1 MEIDRKKAEEVFA
14 EYVNDYDSSDPRIKL
29 KIEHTY
35 RVAELCE
42 KIGQSLGFSK
52 ADIDIA
58 WLMGLLHDIGRFE
71 QLRRY
76 GTLSDAQS
84 INHAK
89 LGVEILFEDKK
100 IRDFIEDD
108 SEDNLIKYAIDCH
121 NAYRIPEDF
130 SERTKEFSNILR
142 DADKIDIF
150 KVHVLVPL
158 EDIYNTSKEEIYT
171 SSITKEVLD
180 NFMEKDTVLRTLK
193 KTPVDNVVGNISLI
207 FGLIYK
213 ESIKIAAEQGDLYKF
228 MEFKSQNDEVNKE
241 FDKIREFVHLYI
253 KEKIKW

>member
-1 MEIDRKKAEEVFA
+1 MYIDREKAKKVFSD
-14 EYVNDYDSSDPRIKL
+14 YVENYDSTNPKIKL

-35 RVAELCE
+35 RVTELCE
-42 KIGQSLGFSK
+42 KIAQSLGFNNE
-52 ADIDIA
+52 DVDIA

-76 GTLSDAQS
+76 GTLNDAES

-89 LGVEILFEDKK
+89 LGVEILFKDGK

-108 SEDNLIKYAIDCH
+108 SEDELIKNAIDCH

-130 SERTKEFSNILR
+130 SIRTEQFSNILR
-142 DADKIDIF
+142 DADKVDIF

-158 EDIYNTSKEEIYT
+158 EDIYNVSKKDIYN

-180 NFMEKDTVLRTLK
+180 NFMKKDTVLRSLK

-207 FGLIYK
+207 FGLVFD
-213 ESIKIAAEQGDLYKF
+213 ESIKIVSEQGNLEKF
-228 MEFKSQNDEVNKE
+228 MQFKSENQEVNKQM
-241 FDKIREFVHLYI
+241 DNIREVVHSYI
-253 KEKIKW
+253 KERIY

>member
-1 MEIDRKKAEEVFA
+1 MNIDREKAEKVFSD
-14 EYVNDYDSSDPRIKL
+14 YVEDYDISNPKIKL

-42 KIGQSLGFSK
+42 KIATSLGFNK
-52 ADIDIA
+52 EDVDIA

-76 GTLSDAQS
+76 GTLNDAKS
-84 INHAK
+84 INHAS
-89 LGVEILFEDKK
+89 LGVEILFNDGK

-108 SEDNLIKYAIDCH
+108 SEDELIKNAIDCH

-130 SERTKEFSNILR
+130 SKRTKEFSNILR
-142 DADKIDIF
+142 DADKVDIF

-158 EDIYNTSKEEIYT
+158 EDIYGASKEEIHN
-171 SSITKEVLD
+171 SKITKEVFD

-193 KTPVDNVVGNISLI
+193 KTAVDNVVGNISLI
-207 FGLIYK
+207 FGLVYD
-213 ESIKIAAEQGDLYKF
+213 ESVKIAAEQGNLEKF
-228 MEFKSQNDEVNKE
+228 MQFKSENQEVNKQFE
-241 FDKIREFVHLYI
+241 QIREFVHSYI
-253 KEKIKW
+253 EERIN

>member
-1 MEIDRKKAEEVFA
+1 MKVDRKKAQEVFA
-14 EYVNDYDSSDPRIKL
+14 EYVENYDETNTRIKL

-42 KIGQSLGFSK
+42 KIAQNLGLSSE
-52 ADIDIA
+52 DVDIA

-71 QLRRY
+71 QLKRY
-76 GTLSDAQS
+76 GTFNDAQS

-89 LGVEILFEDKK
+89 LGVEILFEEQK
-100 IRDFIEDD
+100 IRGFIEDD
-108 SEDNLIKYAIDCH
+108 SEDMLIKDAIDCH

-130 SERTKEFSNILR
+130 SDRTKTFSNILR

-150 KVHVLVPL
+150 KVHVLIPL
-158 EDIYNTSKEEIYT
+158 EEIYNTSKKEIYT

-193 KTPVDNVVGNISLI
+193 KTQVDNVVGNISLI
-207 FGLIYK
+207 FGLVYK
-213 ESIKIAAEQGDLYKF
+213 ESIKIAAEQGD
-228 MEFKSQNDEVNKE
+228 
-241 FDKIREFVHLYI
+241 
-253 KEKIKW
+253 

>member
-1 MEIDRKKAEEVFA
+1 MKVDRKKAQEVFA
-14 EYVNDYDSSDPRIKL
+14 EYVENYDETNTRIKL

-42 KIGQSLGFSK
+42 KIAQNLGLSSE
-52 ADIDIA
+52 DVDIA

-71 QLRRY
+71 QLKRY
-76 GTLSDAQS
+76 GTFNDAQS

-89 LGVEILFEDKK
+89 LGVEILFEEQK
-100 IRDFIEDD
+100 IRGFIEDD
-108 SEDNLIKYAIDCH
+108 SEDMLIKDAIDCH

-130 SERTKEFSNILR
+130 SDRTKTFSNILR

-150 KVHVLVPL
+150 KVHVLIPL
-158 EDIYNTSKEEIYT
+158 EEIYNTSKKEIYT

-193 KTPVDNVVGNISLI
+193 KTQVDNVVGNISLI
-207 FGLIYK
+207 FGLVYK

-228 MEFKSQNDEVNKE
+228 MEFKSQNDQVNKE

-253 KEKIKW
+253 KEKIK